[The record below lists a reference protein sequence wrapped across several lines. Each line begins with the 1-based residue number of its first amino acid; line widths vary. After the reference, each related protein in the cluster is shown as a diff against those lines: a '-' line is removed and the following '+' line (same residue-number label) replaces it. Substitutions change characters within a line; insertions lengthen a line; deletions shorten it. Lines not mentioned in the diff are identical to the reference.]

1 MIRMCQPRTE
11 HTLGNHAWG
20 MQETL
25 IELDELKGANEQI
38 IGAESSMDLIIG
50 TEEAPALSVVVLKF
64 CYAKVWLHFV
74 QNWTTN
80 TPTVLLLFYYQ
91 NIVGKVTN
99 D

>member
-1 MIRMCQPRTE
+1 
-11 HTLGNHAWG
+11 

-64 CYAKVWLHFV
+64 CYAKV
-74 QNWTTN
+74 
-80 TPTVLLLFYYQ
+80 
-91 NIVGKVTN
+91 
-99 D
+99 